1 MDLVFENDAKVKIE
15 LLKVDDSDSPIE
27 GAVFNI
33 LKDGQ
38 IIGSEATD
46 ASGIITVTGITEG
59 LYAFVEVSVPAPFA
73 RLTEPV
79 ELIHTETAA
88 LKD

>member
-15 LLKVDDSDSPIE
+15 LLKVDDSTAPIE

-46 ASGIITVTGITEG
+46 AS
-59 LYAFVEVSVPAPFA
+59 ASSPSPASLRACMPS
-73 RLTEPV
+73 
-79 ELIHTETAA
+79 
-88 LKD
+88 